1 MGIVEHYRKVVVEKA
16 LARRHQFELGIARH
30 LAILRGDQFSF
41 NEPFPVLFSMT
52 SVRSYAAWRGLYPP
66 SRSPAPCFKWIIL
79 DENPGTFLK
88 CALET
93 SVVAMKGNDAMRR

>member
-1 MGIVEHYRKVVVEKA
+1 MSRS
-16 LARRHQFELGIARH
+16 LS
-30 LAILRGDQFSF
+30 FS
-41 NEPFPVLFSMT
+41 PMT

-93 SVVAMKGNDAMRR
+93 SVVALKGNAEMRREFSSNTTSVDGRRKSEAIDGTGLRNGTRSQQHF